1 MRIRA
6 LVVDDEPLAR
16 RAVRRL
22 LDHDADIEVVAECGD
37 GRTAIAAIGR
47 LQPDLVFLDIQ
58 MPEMDG
64 FEVVREVGVD
74 LMPVTVFVTAY
85 DRHAL
90 RAFEAHALDYLVKP
104 FSEARFAEALR
115 RARQHIA
122 GNLNQEALRNVVAAL
137 GAGEGRNPY
146 AQRLPVAHDGHVIF
160 VDTAQIDWIEAD
172 GNYARLHVGA
182 HAYELRETLT
192 RIEQKLNPQD
202 FVRIH
207 RSTIVNLRS
216 IREIHPWFHG
226 HHLVVL
232 KSGQELRMSRYQ
244 REVARRLGV
253 G

>member
-1 MRIRA
+1 
-6 LVVDDEPLAR
+6 
-16 RAVRRL
+16 
-22 LDHDADIEVVAECGD
+22 
-37 GRTAIAAIGR
+37 
-47 LQPDLVFLDIQ
+47 
-58 MPEMDG
+58 MPEVDG
-64 FEVVREVGVD
+64 FEVVRQVGVE

-122 GNLNQEALRNVVAAL
+122 GNLNQEALRNVLAML
-137 GAGEGRNPY
+137 SAGNGLDPY
-146 AQRLPVAHDGHVIF
+146 PLRLPVARDGHVIL
-160 VDTAQIDWIEAD
+160 VDTAEIDWIEAD

-182 HAYELRETLT
+182 HEYELRETLT

-207 RSTIVNLRS
+207 RSTIVNVRS